1 MVPSGTMY
9 FSPYVSI
16 IFSSI
21 YHYSEIPPEILKME
35 QDLNRMFEL
44 VELILHHDK
53 KYHKEDAPEISD
65 SDYDALVKELSLL
78 EAKYPEEVNVKSP
91 SRRVGFEISDKFEAS
106 EHGVPMLSLNNA
118 FSEEEVKDWHERN
131 TQSLKSNPMTT
142 GKNYADLNPRYTV
155 ELKFD
160 GLSLNLRYKKNQYG
174 LVLQSA
180 ITRGDGAI
188 GEDVTHVVK
197 SIRGIPL
204 IIVDAWG
211 FDELEIRGEVMMSY
225 IDFERVNADLRQK
238 GKKELVNP
246 RNAAAGAVRQL
257 DPKVTKYRGVEFV
270 AYGIGAYVE
279 NIVGFLQDTHYD
291 TMTTLEEWGFNIESS
306 YRFVANDMQE
316 LIGFYNY
323 IKEKRPTLRFPI
335 DGIVIK
341 VNHRTAQA
349 LLGYVSRAPRFAIA
363 FKYPAEEATT
373 LLEDIT
379 VQVGRTGA
387 ITPVGRLAPVFVGGV
402 TVTNATLHN
411 VEEIERKGLLIGDMV
426 IVRRAGDVVPEIVGP
441 ARPPD
446 AVADDKLKN
455 DYVNATHLRKFVMP
469 THCPKC
475 NCPIVKE
482 PEGKIWRCTGGPWC
496 PGRKAGY
503 LIHAVSRNAMDIQ
516 GLGDKTIEEMVDLK
530 MIDSLS
536 DIYALK
542 EDDLRKLEGVQD
554 KTVSN
559 IMKAIEESKTTTMAK
574 VIFALGIRHVGE
586 SGAKN
591 LAKYMPTLESF
602 YENSGDVNFLM
613 KIPDVGEK
621 TALAI
626 VEHMDNDA
634 NVHDLAY
641 LMTVLKIV
649 PPEKKETSDEFAGLT
664 FVVTG
669 GFTDMTR
676 EEIKEHL
683 ELRGA
688 KVTGS
693 VTKKTNY
700 VIAGADP
707 SSGKVGKANE
717 LGVKVIDFIPIRREL
732 I

>member
-1 MVPSGTMY
+1 
-9 FSPYVSI
+9 
-16 IFSSI
+16 
-21 YHYSEIPPEILKME
+21 ME
-35 QDLNRMFEL
+35 QELKRMSEL
-44 VELILHHDK
+44 VEMIFHHDER
-53 KYHKEDAPEISD
+53 YHKQDAPEISD
-65 SDYDALVKELSLL
+65 SEYDGLVKELQAL
-78 EAKYPEEVNVKSP
+78 EAKYPNNVSVYSP
-91 SRRVGFEISDKFEAS
+91 SNRVGFDMSARFAAVP
-106 EHGVPMLSLNNA
+106 HGVPMLSLNNV
-118 FSEEEVKDWHERN
+118 FSEEALKEWHDRI
-131 TQSLKSNPMTT
+131 TQSLRSNPMTT

-155 ELKFD
+155 ELKYD
-160 GLSLNLRYKKNQYG
+160 GLSLNLRYKKNEYG
-174 LVLQSA
+174 LVLQTA
-180 ITRGDGAI
+180 ITRGNGEI

-225 IDFERVNADLRQK
+225 IDFERVNAELRQK

-257 DPKVTKYRGVEFV
+257 DPSVTKYRGVEFV

-279 NIVGFLQDTHYD
+279 NVIGFLQDTHYD
-291 TMTTLEEWGFNIESS
+291 TLTTLEEWGFNIESS
-306 YRFVANDMQE
+306 HRFVANDMQE

-323 IKEKRPTLRFPI
+323 IKDERPKLRFPI

-341 VNHRTAQA
+341 VNHRTSQA

-363 FKYPAEEATT
+363 FKYPAEEAIT

-411 VEEIERKGLLIGDMV
+411 VEEIERKGLVIGDMV
-426 IVRRAGDVVPEIVGP
+426 IVRRAGDVVPEIVGR
-441 ARPPD
+441 ANFKT
-446 AVADDKLKN
+446 VTDDNELTNQMLNGVK
-455 DYVNATHLRKFVMP
+455 YRKFVMP

-536 DIYALK
+536 DIYALTA
-542 EDDLRKLEGVQD
+542 EDLRKLDGAQE

-586 SGAKN
+586 SGAKD

-602 YENSGDVNFLM
+602 YENSGDVDFLM
-613 KIPDVGEK
+613 KIPGVGEK

>member
-1 MVPSGTMY
+1 
-9 FSPYVSI
+9 
-16 IFSSI
+16 
-21 YHYSEIPPEILKME
+21 ME

-78 EAKYPEEVNVKSP
+78 EAKYPEEVSVKSP
-91 SRRVGFEISDKFEAS
+91 SRRVGFEISDKFQAS

-118 FSEEEVKDWHERN
+118 FSEEEVKEWHERN
-131 TQSLKSNPMTT
+131 TQSLRSNPTT
-142 GKNYADLNPRYTV
+142 NGKNFADLNPRYTI

-211 FDELEIRGEVMMSY
+211 FDELEVRGEVMMSY
-225 IDFERVNADLRQK
+225 ADFERVNADLRQK

-279 NIVGFLQDTHYD
+279 NIVGYLQDTHYD

-316 LIGFYNY
+316 LIGFYDY
-323 IKEKRPTLRFPI
+323 IKEKRPILRFPI

-341 VNHRTAQA
+341 VNHRTSQA
-349 LLGYVSRAPRFAIA
+349 LLGYVSRAPRFALA

-441 ARPPD
+441 AGLSTIDGP
-446 AVADDKLKN
+446 K
-455 DYVNATHLRKFVMP
+455 LRKFVMP
-469 THCPKC
+469 SNCPKC
-475 NCPIVKE
+475 KCPIVKE

-530 MIDSLS
+530 MIECLS
-536 DIYALK
+536 DIYLLK
-542 EDDLRKLEGVQD
+542 EEDVRKLESAKD

-559 IMKAIEESKTTTMAK
+559 IMAAIEESKTTTMAK

-591 LAKYMPTLESF
+591 LAKYMPTLEAF
-602 YENSGDVNFLM
+602 FENSSDVNFLM

-626 VEHMDNDA
+626 AEYMDINANIHDFVE
-634 NVHDLAY
+634 
-641 LMTVLKIV
+641 LMKVLKVV
-649 PPEKKETSDEFAGLT
+649 PPEKKETSGEFAGLT